1 MFFFYR
7 NNLYS
12 MTKTMKASHNFCLT
26 CYNYEGKYN
35 ATFFLNKTKIGKKL
49 YCFVKKTLIFRKNV
63 LICS

>member
-1 MFFFYR
+1 
-7 NNLYS
+7 

-49 YCFVKKTLIFRKNV
+49 YCFVKKTIIFRKNV